1 MKHTNI
7 PPNRSS
13 IQGRNARHS
22 LCDVLDRVLDKG
34 AVASGEITLSLAGID
49 LVYLNLKVLLAS
61 TARMLAEQNKNDIS
75 TNAIRGR

>member
-1 MKHTNI
+1 M
-7 PPNRSS
+7 PRSRVHHQTGKKS
-13 IQGRNARHS
+13 CFAPGRHS

-61 TARMLAEQNKNDIS
+61 TARMLAEQNKNE
-75 TNAIRGR
+75 